1 MYCDSYSGGGGSCT
15 PDGNEIIGPNN
26 PPAKR
31 SLPDT
36 PMTYK
41 LASGG
46 TIVVPSGA
54 VPGQRVWQLR
64 AHNET
69 LWNEYT
75 QSHVLDEEA
84 GLEQYEYMLANLFF
98 AETTILGYSD
108 SGKNLLSKEACIA

>member
-15 PDGNEIIGPNN
+15 PDGNE
-26 PPAKR
+26 R